1 MEESDDFRGGMPFL
15 GGALW
20 IDLLNT
26 TPVIDGVAL
35 DLIKEADGLSRWSAL
50 ARLPDGAAPTPAE
63 HDAVLDLRDLLR
75 KVFAQLAQGEGPA
88 EADRLVINGHLSD
101 VQRRRHVLPDRPAT
115 ETEVR
120 ITGPA
125 VAARVADDFADF
137 LAAFEPGRL
146 RHCDNPACTM
156 VFYDRG
162 KNNRRRWCS
171 MAVCGNRHKV
181 ASYRARKAI
190 AAG

>member
-1 MEESDDFRGGMPFL
+1 
-15 GGALW
+15 
-20 IDLLNT
+20 
-26 TPVIDGVAL
+26 
-35 DLIKEADGLSRWSAL
+35 
-50 ARLPDGAAPTPAE
+50 
-63 HDAVLDLRDLLR
+63 
-75 KVFAQLAQGEGPA
+75 
-88 EADRLVINGHLSD
+88 VINGHLSD

-120 ITGPA
+120 ITGPV

-181 ASYRARKAI
+181 ACYRARKAI